1 MTSFWETTWN
11 TPFRLGWMLKS
22 ALVQTGRHAD
32 VIYPLFLI
40 LLLSGVLSPSPAQLA
55 TGEGVILLWQGLCML
70 TTLTL
75 MTGWM
80 QVLHAR
86 TWLFMLEEAQEHPK
100 DVLLSTPRV
109 PFADFVESPKE
120 GDETKSPTDAPFWLN
135 PLQRSEAD
143 QTAMQ
148 EASKLEHPAFSRP
161 TITPLFQGIGR
172 FWGRSF
178 AINAIQGIA
187 FAVAVILP
195 FILIYKTYGV
205 PDLFAHATPESL
217 EKLSSLSS
225 AQMQAMLLKLPPAQ
239 LTLISQ
245 WMIGVFLSMMGALLV
260 FLATA
265 LWWVTMLVSDA
276 SIGRA
281 LILQWRFFK
290 HDYLRAVFIAA
301 AQVGILGFFV
311 MYPLVHVGNIWVN
324 MVLNVGLFFGFLFS
338 THLAFIYVY
347 SVVQPPF
354 LTKALRDGILKKAST
369 LDAIA

>member
-1 MTSFWETTWN
+1 
-11 TPFRLGWMLKS
+11 
-22 ALVQTGRHAD
+22 
-32 VIYPLFLI
+32 
-40 LLLSGVLSPSPAQLA
+40 
-55 TGEGVILLWQGLCML
+55 
-70 TTLTL
+70 
-75 MTGWM
+75 
-80 QVLHAR
+80 
-86 TWLFMLEEAQEHPK
+86 MLEEAQEHPK

-225 AQMQAMLLKLPPAQ
+225 VQMQAMLLKLPPAQ

-338 THLAFIYVY
+338 THLAFIYLY

>member
-22 ALVQTGRHAD
+22 AFVQTGRHAD
-32 VIYPLFLI
+32 VMYPLFMI
-40 LLLSGVLSPSPAQLA
+40 LLLSGVLSPSPAQLS

-86 TWLFMLEEAQEHPK
+86 TWLFMLEEAQKHPK
-100 DVLLSTPRV
+100 DLLLGTPRV
-109 PFADFVESPKE
+109 PFADFVESPKQ
-120 GDETKSPTDAPFWLN
+120 GDETKSEVATTAWMN

-143 QTAMQ
+143 QTAVQ
-148 EASKLEHPAFSRP
+148 EASKLEHPSFLRP
-161 TITPLFQGIGR
+161 TITPMFQGIGR

-187 FAVAVILP
+187 FAAAVILP
-195 FILIYKTYGV
+195 FVLIYKTYGV

-217 EKLSSLSS
+217 EKLSNLSS
-225 AQMQAMLLKLPPAQ
+225 AQMQAVLLKQSPAQ
-239 LTLISQ
+239 INLISQ
-245 WMIGVFLSMMGALLV
+245 WMMGLCLSMMGALLV

-265 LWWVTMLVSDA
+265 LWWVTMLVTDT

-311 MYPLVHVGNIWVN
+311 MYPLAHSGNVWVN
-324 MVLNVGLFFGFLFS
+324 MLLNVGLFFGFLFS

-354 LTKALRDGILKKAST
+354 LSKALRDGILKKAST

>member
-1 MTSFWETTWN
+1 VTSFWETTWN

-22 ALVQTGRHAD
+22 ALLQTGRHAD

-40 LLLSGVLSPSPAQLA
+40 LLLSGVLSPSPAQPA
-55 TGEGVILLWQGLCML
+55 SGEGVMLLWQGLCML

-86 TWLFMLEEAQEHPK
+86 TWLFMLEEAQKHPK
-100 DVLLSTPRV
+100 EVLLSTPRV
-109 PFADFVESPKE
+109 PFADFVAPPKE
-120 GDETKSPTDAPFWLN
+120 GDEAKNETPPTAWMN

-143 QTAMQ
+143 QTAVQ
-148 EASKLEHPAFSRP
+148 EASKLEHPAFLRP
-161 TITPLFQGIGR
+161 TITPMFQGIGR

-187 FAVAVILP
+187 FAVAVLLP
-195 FILIYKTYGV
+195 FFLIYKTYGV
-205 PDLFAHATPESL
+205 PDLFAQATPESL
-217 EKLSSLSS
+217 EKLSNLSS
-225 AQMQAMLLKLPPAQ
+225 DQMQALLLKQPSAQ
-239 LTLISQ
+239 ITLISQ
-245 WMIGVFLSMMGALLV
+245 WMMGLCLSMISAFLV

-281 LILQWRFFK
+281 LILQWRFFR
-290 HDYLRAVFIAA
+290 HDYLRAVFIAT
-301 AQVGILGFFV
+301 AQVGLLGFFV
-311 MYPLVHVGNIWVN
+311 MYPLAHSGNMWVN
-324 MVLNVGLFFGFLFS
+324 MILNVGLFFGFLSS

>member
-1 MTSFWETTWN
+1 VTSFWETTWN

-338 THLAFIYVY
+338 THLAFIYLLFCVW
-347 SVVQPPF
+347 V
-354 LTKALRDGILKKAST
+354 
-369 LDAIA
+369 

>member
-1 MTSFWETTWN
+1 MTSFWQTTFN
-11 TPFRLGWMLKS
+11 TPFRLGWMIKS
-22 ALVQTGRHAD
+22 ALLQTGRHAD

-40 LLLSGVLSPSPAQLA
+40 VLLSGVLSPSPTQMA
-55 TGEGVILLWQGLCML
+55 TGQGFVLLWQGLCIL

-86 TWLFMLEEAQEHPK
+86 TWLFMCEEAKKHSKE
-100 DVLLSTPRV
+100 VLLSTPRV
-109 PFADFVESPKE
+109 PFSDFVDPPKE
-120 GDETKSPTDAPFWLN
+120 NTASKSTVVTWMN

-143 QTAMQ
+143 QSTVL
-148 EASKLEHPAFSRP
+148 EAKKVEETRFLRP
-161 TITPLFQGIGR
+161 TITPFFQGIGR

-178 AINAIQGIA
+178 AINTLQGIA
-187 FAVAVILP
+187 FMLAVVLP
-195 FILIYKTYGV
+195 FIIIYKMFGV
-205 PDLFAHATPESL
+205 PDLFAQATPESL
-217 EKLSSLSS
+217 EKLANLSNTQIK
-225 AQMQAMLLKLPPAQ
+225 AVLLKQTPAQ
-239 LTLISQ
+239 LTLLSQ
-245 WMIGVFLSMMGALLV
+245 WMMGVFLSMMSALLV

-265 LWWVTMLVSDA
+265 LWWVTMLVSDT

-290 HDYLRAVFIAA
+290 HDYLRAIFIAS
-301 AQVGILGFFV
+301 AQVGILGFFLI
-311 MYPLVHVGNIWVN
+311 YPLAHSGNVWVN
-324 MVLNVGLFFGFLFS
+324 MFLNVGLFFGFLFS

-354 LTKALRDGILKKAST
+354 LSEAIREGILKKAST